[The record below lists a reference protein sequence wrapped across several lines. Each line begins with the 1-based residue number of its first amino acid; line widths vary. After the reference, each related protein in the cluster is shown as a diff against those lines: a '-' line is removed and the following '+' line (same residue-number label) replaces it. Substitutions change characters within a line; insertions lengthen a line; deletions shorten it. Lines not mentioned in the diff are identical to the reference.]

1 MNRANENNM
10 NKNCTKLINTP
21 NIRWMLVGYD
31 LIVYAV
37 VAVILLVLYGGMD
50 KLSTTGIL
58 QQVCLSVLCIFAVR
72 LIGKVYEQVWRYG
85 GIQCYVRLLFT
96 DSIAFVAYLCLE
108 LLLPVQKITFARMLS
123 LVSLNLLGALALR
136 MMYRYAY
143 KCGNQET
150 VRGKFLSILLHIF
163 SGIEAGNEKEVQK
176 IKVAIIGA
184 GRVGVSLAEE
194 LLNNSEAAYV
204 PRCFID
210 INKEKVGRDIH
221 GIPVWSETEATFKK
235 LGEFEVQEII
245 FAIPSMDAD
254 KKKTLYE
261 RIVYD
266 NTKRFFTFGTYPGLW
281 QRAVKSSLFKKFCFN
296 IDESVAIGED
306 FAITLPLMLSAETI
320 CVIRK
325 PLYFYRVT
333 MDSASRSFNA
343 REMDFFALMLK
354 TIENSGADVNMCGIK
369 NQLGAYTVYVFYN
382 YLCDYIRLTEDYK
395 KYTRFIKNVDDIIF
409 RYIGYCRYN
418 FKDARAA
425 IMITIL
431 KKRLW
436 RILWLYVKRK
446 GTK

>member
-1 MNRANENNM
+1 MSAPIFSIIVPVYKVEKYLDQCIRSILEQDFTDFELILIDDGSPDGCGKIIDSYAENDSRIKALHKENGGVVSARNAGFAIAAGEYTVNVDGDDCM
-10 NKNCTKLINTP
+10 LHGALRCLYE
-21 NIRWMLVGYD
+21 NIRKTHAD
-31 LIVYAV
+31 VY
-37 VAVILLVLYGGMD
+37 LFGFE
-50 KLSTTGIL
+50 T
-58 QQVCLSVLCIFAVR
+58 QLCGKSIFELPDFR
-72 LIGKVYEQVWRYG
+72 ERVY
-85 GIQCYVRLLFT
+85 
-96 DSIAFVAYLCLE
+96 
-108 LLLPVQKITFARMLS
+108 
-123 LVSLNLLGALALR
+123 
-136 MMYRYAY
+136 
-143 KCGNQET
+143 
-150 VRGKFLSILLHIF
+150 
-163 SGIEAGNEKEVQK
+163 SG
-176 IKVAIIGA
+176 
-184 GRVGVSLAEE
+184 
-194 LLNNSEAAYV
+194 
-204 PRCFID
+204 
-210 INKEKVGRDIH
+210 
-221 GIPVWSETEATFKK
+221 
-235 LGEFEVQEII
+235 
-245 FAIPSMDAD
+245 D

-261 RIVYD
+261 RLVYD